1 MSKSLK
7 YVIPLLL
14 IGLFMV
20 SYAALAD
27 GGQQGGS
34 NDSGHNSVDQQEQS
48 DHRQVQV
55 EYNPS
60 DNSIQIQSQNHNN
73 GTNTNIEITLSAGDG
88 GLQVN
93 FQYSGESANHTE
105 SHLGIKL
112 KATNLVEFMDN
123 KTAGQLNGL
132 DGNDTVLKTIN
143 LQNLSWN
150 LSLTNQTL
158 SNNSLWIM
166 TATTTVNTNATLTFQ
181 FLLTDGFF
189 AMAGNNTL
197 TPNLIK
203 FSVSLLNYKFENSQS
218 QIALQTIFKS
228 NLNSDH
234 ISNQTEDHT
243 DGFTHNSQSAV
254 NFANGT
260 TAGFFSWA
268 DNYTVNGQSKPII
281 SSPAVTVDKEDN
293 TYNQMY
299 FSFLQGSNI
308 TWDPSVGVTLA
319 TTSPGAILSLLSSNS
334 SLSSAKST
342 PGFEYLV
349 ALSSIVVL
357 ATYSKRYIKK

>member
-7 YVIPLLL
+7 YIIPLLL

-20 SYAALAD
+20 SYAVLAD
-27 GGQQGGS
+27 SGQQGGS
-34 NDSGHNSVDQQEQS
+34 NDSGHSTDQQEQS
-48 DHRQVQV
+48 DQRQVQV

-73 GTNTNIEITLSAGDG
+73 GTNTNIQITLSAGDG

-93 FQYSGESANHTE
+93 FQYSGESVNHTE
-105 SHLGIKL
+105 SQLGIKL
-112 KATNLVEFMDN
+112 KATNLIEFMDN

-132 DGNDTVLKTIN
+132 DGNDTVLKNIN
-143 LQNLSWN
+143 LQNLPWK
-150 LSLTNQTL
+150 LTLTNQTV
-158 SNNSLWIM
+158 SNNTLWTM
-166 TATTTVNTNATLTFQ
+166 TATTTVNTNATLAFQ

-189 AMAGNNTL
+189 AMSGNNTL

-203 FSVSLLNYKFENSQS
+203 FTVSLLNYKFENSQS
-218 QIALQTIFKS
+218 HIALQTIFKS
-228 NLNSDH
+228 NLHSDH
-234 ISNQTEDHT
+234 ISNTTEDHT
-243 DGFTHNSQSAV
+243 DGFTHNNQSAV

-268 DNYTVNGQSKPII
+268 DNYTVNDQSKPIVV
-281 SSPAVTVDKEDN
+281 SPAVTVDKEDN
-293 TYNQMY
+293 AYNQMY

-319 TTSPGAILSLLSSNS
+319 TTSPGAILSLLSSS
-334 SLSSAKST
+334 SNKTS
-342 PGFEYLV
+342 PGYEFL
-349 ALSSIVVL
+349 L
-357 ATYSKRYIKK
+357 AIITIGAIAIYSKRHVNK